1 MEIFKNI
8 CTVLVLMQAF
18 AVIGLVFLITV
29 SDHVTGKTKDKDRDR
44 GIGKHAFCTLTE
56 KPCIYAS
63 GSDSSCEDCPAAQ
76 QYFYELE
83 EKRVDKV
90 SGIQDEG
97 RAD

>member
-8 CTVLVLMQAF
+8 CVALVLAQGF
-18 AVIGLVFLITV
+18 ALVALVILITV
-29 SDHVTGKTKDKDRDR
+29 SDRVTGKTKDRDR

-90 SGIQDEG
+90 RGIQDEG